1 MVWVGALTGLRW
13 SEVAG
18 LTVGCL
24 DVDAGTL
31 TVRRQIARGGAFAPP
46 KSRAGNR
53 TLAIPHG
60 LAALLARHIRDLGH
74 DTDGPDALVFR
85 SPRGAPLHYGAWRA
99 RVWQPAVERVGLHRV
114 TFHDLRRTNATILVA
129 ERVDVKTAQNLLGH
143 ADLWTTLAIY
153 ARASRGRP

>member
-1 MVWVGALTGLRW
+1 MV
-13 SEVAG
+13 
-18 LTVGCL
+18 
-24 DVDAGTL
+24 TL
-31 TVRRQIARGGAFAPP
+31 EDGVRRQLARGGAFAPP

-85 SPRGAPLHYGAWRA
+85 SPRGAPLHYGAWQA

-114 TFHDLRRTNATILVA
+114 TFHDLRRTNATSSDAGVPIETLA
-129 ERVDVKTAQNLLGH
+129 DLLGH
-143 ADLWTTLAIY
+143 TSTQMLATV
-153 ARASRGRP
+153 